1 MQSAPDYKKLQ
12 KKMTTKKMSDALV
25 MQAAS
30 RIMHQNT
37 LNRLKQIANGEI
49 KEPVE
54 NNVQENKETPEKK
67 PSNKSETE

>member
-1 MQSAPDYKKLQ
+1 
-12 KKMTTKKMSDALV
+12 MTTKKMSDALV

-49 KEPVE
+49 KESDE
-54 NNVQENKETPEKK
+54 NNTPENKETSEKK
-67 PSNKSETE
+67 QSNKSENE

>member
-1 MQSAPDYKKLQ
+1 
-12 KKMTTKKMSDALV
+12 

-49 KEPVE
+49 KEPDE
-54 NNVQENKETPEKK
+54 KNNIQENKETPEKRPSGK
-67 PSNKSETE
+67 PETE